1 MFILGK
7 LKMLLILT
15 VVLGA
20 VGFGAWKYYTYTQE
34 QIRIYAVNAATAELA
49 QQESEAALE
58 SLHKDMAEIR
68 EQFATVSAEF
78 EIAQSRVDNLEEK
91 LSEHDLGAL
100 AQAKPKLIEKIVDK
114 GTKDVLRCYEIL
126 TGSPL
131 TEEEINVTKKSKA
144 NTTCYD
150 VANPNYT
157 PPTP

>member
-7 LKMLLILT
+7 IKMLLILT
-15 VVLGA
+15 VVIGA
-20 VGFGAWKYYTYTQE
+20 VGFGAWKYYQYTQE

-49 QQESEAALE
+49 QQESEQAIEALR
-58 SLHKDMAEIR
+58 KDMEAVR
-68 EQFATVSAEF
+68 EQYTAVSEEF
-78 EIAQSRVDNLEEK
+78 DRAKSRVDKLEEI
-91 LSEHDLGAL
+91 LSEHEIGIL
-100 AQAKPKLIEKIVDK
+100 AQAKPKLVEKIVDK

-144 NTTCYD
+144 NSSCPD

-157 PPTP
+157 PPRP

>member
-20 VGFGAWKYYTYTQE
+20 VGFGAWKYYQYTQE
-34 QIRIYAVNAATAELA
+34 QIRIYAINAATAELA
-49 QQESEAALE
+49 QQESEQALKAI
-58 SLHKDMAEIR
+58 HKDMESIR
-68 EQFATVSAEF
+68 EQFASVSADF
-78 EIAQSRVDNLEEK
+78 EVAQSRVENLEEK
-91 LSEHDLGAL
+91 LSKHDLGAL

-144 NTTCYD
+144 NTTCAD

-157 PPTP
+157 PPRP

>member
-1 MFILGK
+1 MI
-7 LKMLLILT
+7 LILT

-100 AQAKPKLIEKIVDK
+100 AQAKPKLIERIVDK

-131 TEEEINVTKKSKA
+131 TEEEKNVTKKSKA
-144 NTTCYD
+144 NTTCSD

>member
-20 VGFGAWKYYTYTQE
+20 VGFGAWKYYQYTQE

-49 QQESEAALE
+49 QQESEQAIEALR
-58 SLHKDMAEIR
+58 KDMEAVR
-68 EQFATVSAEF
+68 EQYTAVSEEF
-78 EIAQSRVDNLEEK
+78 DRAKSRVDKLEEI
-91 LSEHDLGAL
+91 LSEHEIGIL
-100 AQAKPKLIEKIVDK
+100 AQAKPKLVEKIVDK

-131 TEEEINVTKKSKA
+131 TEEEINVTKKSRA
-144 NTTCYD
+144 NSSCPD

>member
-1 MFILGK
+1 MFLLGK
-7 LKMLLILT
+7 IKMLLIIA
-15 VVLGA
+15 VVLSA
-20 VGFGAWKYYTYTQE
+20 VGYGGWKYYTYTQE

-49 QQESEAALE
+49 QEQSELALVA
-58 SLHKDMAEIR
+58 LQKDMSVVR
-68 EQFATVSAEF
+68 EQFASVSADF
-78 EIAQSRVDNLEEK
+78 EVAQSRVENLEEK

-144 NTTCYD
+144 NTSCSD

-157 PPTP
+157 PPRP

>member
-1 MFILGK
+1 
-7 LKMLLILT
+7 MLLILA

-20 VGFGAWKYYTYTQE
+20 MGFGAWKYYQYTQE

-49 QQESEAALE
+49 QEASEAALVAIQ
-58 SLHKDMAEIR
+58 KDMVAVR
-68 EQFATVSAEF
+68 EQFASVSADF
-78 EIAQSRVDNLEEK
+78 VVAQSRVDNLEEK
-91 LSEHDLGAL
+91 LSKHDLGAL

-126 TGSPL
+126 SGSPL

-144 NTTCYD
+144 NTTCSD

-157 PPTP
+157 PPRP

>member
-1 MFILGK
+1 
-7 LKMLLILT
+7 MLLILT

-20 VGFGAWKYYTYTQE
+20 VGFGAWKYYQYTQE

-49 QQESEAALE
+49 QQESEQAIEALR
-58 SLHKDMAEIR
+58 KDMEAVR
-68 EQFATVSAEF
+68 EQYTAVSEEF
-78 EIAQSRVDNLEEK
+78 DRAKSRVDKLEEI
-91 LSEHDLGAL
+91 LSEHEIGIL
-100 AQAKPKLIEKIVDK
+100 AQAKPKLVEKIVDK

-131 TEEEINVTKKSKA
+131 TEEEINVTKKSRA
-144 NTTCYD
+144 NSSCPD

>member
-1 MFILGK
+1 MFLLGK
-7 LKMLLILT
+7 IKMLLILT
-15 VVLGA
+15 VVIGA
-20 VGFGAWKYYTYTQE
+20 VGFGAWKYYQYTQE

-49 QQESEAALE
+49 QQESEQAIEALR
-58 SLHKDMAEIR
+58 KDMEAVR
-68 EQFATVSAEF
+68 EQYTAVSEEF
-78 EIAQSRVDNLEEK
+78 DRAKSRVDKLEEI
-91 LSEHDLGAL
+91 LSEHEIGIL
-100 AQAKPKLIEKIVDK
+100 AQAKPKLVEKIVDK

-144 NTTCYD
+144 NSSCPD